1 MIDYMIDCPNQVI
14 SVVNFNLPPEI
25 IFPITPCKLLQDMI
39 HLYLQNK
46 YKELEVDSLV
56 TQKDELYNT
65 VVTVRHIQGLQGE
78 RQRDDTEV
86 AIFV

>member
-1 MIDYMIDCPNQVI
+1 
-14 SVVNFNLPPEI
+14 
-25 IFPITPCKLLQDMI
+25 MI

-78 RQRDDTEV
+78 RQRHDTEV